1 MNFSIEFAYDY
12 DSDALSLKTQIFM
25 KTLTV
30 LLLSMFS
37 LSFAM
42 GQLKVTAKCD
52 DFNVNVLNGTVN
64 GLKPSATVNEIK
76 NKLPCFTSFEDE
88 SQTAKCGGGVYFK
101 DKDLSFYT
109 DRDYIEIGPKF
120 KGKLSIPLMGAI
132 RGTFFNNF
140 GNPKLKDDTWDAFQT
155 SYGIIILHYDKTSKV
170 NLIQMSTQSTENIK
184 LCE

>member
-1 MNFSIEFAYDY
+1 
-12 DSDALSLKTQIFM
+12 M

-37 LSFAM
+37 LSIAM
-42 GQLKVTAKCD
+42 GQLKVTARCD
-52 DFNVNVLNGTVN
+52 EFTVNVLNGTVN
-64 GLKPSATVNEIK
+64 GLKANATINEIK
-76 NKLPCFTSFEDE
+76 TKLPCFTSFEEE
-88 SQTAKCGGGVYFK
+88 SSSAKCGGGVYFK

-120 KGKLSIPLMGAI
+120 KGKLSIPLMGAK
-132 RGTFFNNF
+132 RNTFFNTF

-170 NLIQMSTQSTENIK
+170 NLIQMSTLGTENIR
-184 LCE
+184 LC

>member
-1 MNFSIEFAYDY
+1 
-12 DSDALSLKTQIFM
+12 M

-52 DFNVNVLNGTVN
+52 AFVVDVLNGRVN
-64 GLKPSATVNEIK
+64 GLTPKATVNDIK
-76 NKLPCFTSFEDE
+76 DKFPCFTSFEDE

-120 KGKLSIPLMGAI
+120 KGKLSLPLMGAK

-155 SYGIIILHYDKTSKV
+155 SYGIIILHYDKTNKV
-170 NLIQMSTQSTENIK
+170 NLIQISTQGTESIR
-184 LCE
+184 LCQ